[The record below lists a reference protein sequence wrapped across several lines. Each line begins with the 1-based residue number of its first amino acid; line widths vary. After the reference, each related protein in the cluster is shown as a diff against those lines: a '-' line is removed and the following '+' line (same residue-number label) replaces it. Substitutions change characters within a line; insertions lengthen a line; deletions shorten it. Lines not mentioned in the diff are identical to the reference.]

1 MDQTTKEQGK
11 TMAIVS
17 YITII
22 GLAIAYFTNQG
33 EKKNEFV
40 TFHIGQSIRV
50 FILALANMVLSM
62 ILPSGIAIISTIISL
77 GVLALLIIGIVNALN
92 LKETPIPVIG
102 TIGG

>member
-1 MDQTTKEQGK
+1 MDQSTKEAGK

-40 TFHIGQSIRV
+40 TFHIGQSVR
-50 FILALANMVLSM
+50 
-62 ILPSGIAIISTIISL
+62 IAIIVISNIILSKFL
-77 GVLALLIIGIVNALN
+77 PSIIGSIIGLLCLVLMILGAVNANN
-92 LKETPIPVIG
+92 LKEEPLPVIG
-102 TIGG
+102 TIGA